1 MIANQSKSPKRK
13 MSLRLRL
20 TISFTLL
27 TFFAVGISMVVYY
40 FNYRGQL
47 LADLRQRLVN
57 IVTLAALQQN
67 GDKFITIK
75 SPDDPEFE
83 RVRLQNLKI
92 RNSDPDLRFVYTM
105 RSDDQGLYFVV
116 DAVTPGEPGAS
127 PYGTRYYEP
136 GPVLAANYKTITR
149 PMAENSF
156 YTDEYGTF
164 ISAYAP
170 FYKSD
175 GSLAG
180 IIAADITASKVL
192 SEERVVLL
200 NFVWILLVALAVV
213 AGAGWLIGSTISAPI
228 TSLTKAAVRIAE
240 GDLGYRPDIK
250 ANSSEVVLLEDAFYT
265 NAEQLQTLINTLE
278 KRIAERTEQ
287 LRATLDVGRAA
298 SSILDPDELIARTV
312 NLITDRFGYYYAAI
326 FLLDPTRQWAE
337 LKDATGE
344 AGKTLKAQGHRLEVG
359 GKSMVGTT
367 INTGQA
373 RIALDVGTESVRFNN
388 PLLPDTHSEIALPLI
403 VGDRTIGALDVQSTQ
418 AAAFA
423 EQDIITLQGMVN
435 QVAIALEN
443 ARLFQETQTSLDELR
458 TAQRQYLS
466 EAWAETQREHSGY
479 EFTTGSVSTL
489 PGKEASALNVPLTL
503 REQIIGQLRLEGL
516 QSWTPEERG
525 LIEAVA
531 AQATLALE
539 NARLLEDSQQLALRE
554 RLVAEITGKI
564 WASPN
569 IETILQTAIKELG
582 RALRAD
588 DGTIELKLE

>member
-1 MIANQSKSPKRK
+1 VIANQTNLPKRTI
-13 MSLRLRL
+13 SLRARL
-20 TISFTLL
+20 ALSLSLL
-27 TFFAVGISMVVYY
+27 TFVAVGISLVVYY
-40 FNYRGQL
+40 FNYRAQL
-47 LADLRQRLVN
+47 QSDLKQRLID
-57 IVTLAALQQN
+57 IVSLAALQQD
-67 GDKFITIK
+67 GDKFVNIL

-92 RNSDPDLRFVYTM
+92 RNSEPDLRFLYTM
-105 RSDDQGLYFVV
+105 RYDDQGIYFVV
-116 DAVTPGEPGAS
+116 DAVTPGEAGAS

-136 GPVLAANYKTITR
+136 GPVLAANYKSMVR
-149 PMAENSF
+149 PMVEDTF

-164 ISAYAP
+164 MSAYAP

-175 GSLAG
+175 GSFAG
-180 IIAADITASKVL
+180 IIAADITARNVL
-192 SEERVVLL
+192 LEERAVLL
-200 NFVWILLVALAVV
+200 NFFWIFLVAIALV
-213 AGAGWLIGSTISAPI
+213 AGAGWFLGTILAAPI
-228 TSLTKAAVRIAE
+228 TSLTRAAVQISR
-240 GDLGYRPDIK
+240 GDLGYHPDIK
-250 ANSSEVVLLEDAFYT
+250 ATSTEVALLEEAFYST
-265 NAEQLQTLINTLE
+265 AGQLQALINSLE
-278 KRIAERTEQ
+278 RRVNERTEQ

-298 SSILDPDELIARTV
+298 SSILDPDALISRTV

-326 FLLDPTRQWAE
+326 FLVDPTRQWAD
-337 LKDATGE
+337 LKDATGD
-344 AGKTLKAQGHRLEVG
+344 AGKALKAQGHRLEVG
-359 GKSMVGTT
+359 GKSMVGTA
-367 INTGQA
+367 INSGEA
-373 RIALDVGTESVRFNN
+373 RVALDVGTESVRFNN

-418 AAAFA
+418 SSAFG
-423 EQDIITLQGMVN
+423 EQDIIALQGMVN

-443 ARLFQETQTSLDELR
+443 ARLFQETQISLDELR

-466 EAWAETQREHSGY
+466 DAWSETQREHSGY
-479 EFTTGSVSTL
+479 EFISGNVSSL
-489 PGKEASALNVPLTL
+489 PGQEATALNVPLTL

-531 AQATLALE
+531 TQATLALE

-564 WASPN
+564 WASPS

-588 DGTIELKLE
+588 DGTIELKLD